1 MSVLLAPRRSLL
13 RAAVTTALIATASG
27 ALVAVGLP
35 AHASATAAAM
45 AGQTGV
51 SGWRPVAS
59 PPAPPAHDDGSIS
72 ALAPTGRESAW
83 AVGANEFTPSTAY
96 PTLTPVA
103 YRWNGH
109 RWRSTPI
116 AGPAASEGFDSVADG
131 GAGDVWAVGAQTRN
145 PQADPYQ
152 PRIRHW
158 DGSAWRVTPFPG
170 DTQTTDNLQL
180 NQVAAAGGR
189 AWIAALDGV
198 NGAILSWHGT
208 SWTLQKISSAYELWG
223 VTAISAADAWTVGY
237 SSNNRALALH
247 WNGATWKDE
256 SPANQ
261 DVVLVDVAASGP
273 GNVWAAAFYYHSDGT
288 GPYLAA
294 DHWNGRSWT
303 EHPIPDLPGM
313 VDYVDALALTVDHS
327 GEPWIAA
334 YSNRADRTAY
344 FRWDGSA
351 WQVSYGASQPG
362 VVESYSD
369 ALATLPDSGAILSA
383 GTSTR
388 FARLSR
394 PYAELNPVPSASSQF
409 TAVPAATTPS
419 KTAAAMH
426 PAAAAALAIPG
437 IPSAPA
443 TSATRASSRA
453 PAVPAMRY
461 GAPLSVVRVPG
472 PHGAIPGSKA
482 LPATPATSATSAL
495 SSATSARSAG
505 SSARAASASATAAPS
520 VTAGRWAQATLPPMP
535 PQGSLNGVAATTGG
549 SARTRRP
556 RPIAWAVGEQYEG
569 LIAPGNPL
577 VLRSVGGRWIRVPLP
592 GVRWQGSLTGVAAVS
607 PTDAWAI
614 GTDVSGN
621 PHILHGSRGIWS
633 DVPFPGRT
641 TAGVALDA
649 IAAAPGVN
657 PWVAVD
663 GPNVP
668 VLLHWTGSRWASQAA
683 PPGDTGLTALTV
695 HSATDVWAAGYAP
708 DPANAYEWLVAVS
721 HWNGSAW
728 TTLSTAG
735 TDQWDVASIVAAGP
749 HDVWISG
756 GVWPFPPF
764 LGELPGP
771 LLAHWNGRS
780 WTQASLPLTLAFL
793 PSLTAAPSGQPA
805 WASAEPYLLPAGVTV
820 PRGSAV
826 FLHYNGSAWTL
837 SFGPA
842 TTPEPENPETYLAA
856 VPGTRETLAVGTA
869 PYLFGTHE
877 PLIEETN

>member
-1 MSVLLAPRRSLL
+1 MSLLPAHRRSQR
-13 RAAVTTALIATASG
+13 RAAVVTALIATVPG
-27 ALVAVGLP
+27 ALVAMGLP
-35 AHASATAAAM
+35 AHASATAAAL

-51 SGWRPVAS
+51 SGWLPVAS
-59 PPAPPAHDDGSIS
+59 PPAPPANDDSSIS
-72 ALAPTGRESAW
+72 ALAPAGPESAW
-83 AVGANEFTPSTAY
+83 AVGANEYTPSTAN

-103 YRWNGH
+103 FRWNGR

-116 AGPAASEGFDSVADG
+116 ANPAASEGFGSVADG
-131 GAGDVWAVGAQTRN
+131 GGGDVWAVGAQTHN
-145 PQADPYQ
+145 PQVDLYQ

-189 AWIAALDGV
+189 AWIAALDGL

-223 VTAISAADAWTVGY
+223 VTAISVADAWTVGL
-237 SSNNRALALH
+237 SSNYSTLALH

-261 DVVLVDVAASGP
+261 DVNLQDVAASGP
-273 GNVWAAAFYYHSDGT
+273 DNVWAAGIYYNSDNT
-288 GPYLAA
+288 GPFLAA

-303 EHPIPDLPGM
+303 EYRIPDLPGM
-313 VDYVDALALTVDHS
+313 ENYVFPLGLTVDHS

-344 FRWDGSA
+344 FHWDGSA
-351 WQVSYGASQPG
+351 WQLSYGVSQPG
-362 VVESYSD
+362 VIESYSD
-369 ALATLPDSGAILSA
+369 ALATLPDGGAILSA

-388 FARLSR
+388 FARLSSS
-394 PYAELNPVPSASSQF
+394 YAELNPVPSASSQF
-409 TAVPAATTPS
+409 TAVPASATRTG

-426 PAAAAALAIPG
+426 PAAAAALAAPSV
-437 IPSAPA
+437 PSAPA
-443 TSATRASSRA
+443 TSATQASPRA
-453 PAVPAMRY
+453 PAVPSMRY
-461 GAPLSVVRVPG
+461 GAPLSAVRVPG
-472 PHGAIPGSKA
+472 PHGAMPGSKA
-482 LPATPATSATSAL
+482 LPATPTSATSAR
-495 SSATSARSAG
+495 SSATGARSAG
-505 SSARAASASATAAPS
+505 SSARAAAPSFTAAPS
-520 VTAGRWAQATLPPMP
+520 VRASRWAPATLPPMR
-535 PQGSLNGVAATTGG
+535 PQDSLNGVAATTGG
-549 SARTRRP
+549 SARHP
-556 RPIAWAVGEQYEG
+556 RPIAWAVGEQYQG
-569 LIAPGNPL
+569 LIAPGDPL
-577 VLRSVGGRWIRVPLP
+577 VLRSVRGHWKRVRLP

-633 DVPFPGRT
+633 DVPFPGST
-641 TAGVALDA
+641 TGEELTA
-649 IAAAPGVN
+649 IAAATGVN
-657 PWVAVD
+657 PWVAGD
-663 GPNVP
+663 DANGP

-708 DPANAYEWLVAVS
+708 DPANEYEGLVAVS

-735 TDQWDVASIVAAGP
+735 TTQWDAASIVAAGP
-749 HDVWISG
+749 DDVWISG
-756 GVWPFPPF
+756 GVWPFPPY

-780 WTQASLPLTLAFL
+780 WTQASLPVTLGFL
-793 PSLTAAPSGQPA
+793 PSLTAAPSRQPA
-805 WASAEPYLLPAGVTV
+805 WASVEPYLLPSGVTI

-826 FLHYNGSAWTL
+826 FLHYTGSAWTFI
-837 SFGPA
+837 FGPA
-842 TTPEPENPETYLAA
+842 TTPEQGNPETYLAA

-869 PYLFGTHE
+869 PYLLGTHE
-877 PLIEETN
+877 PLIEETHGG